1 MTEVFSQYINLTNG
15 ITAIVIA
22 VLTFV
27 FTNRINQKKLGIEGD
42 ASTVKNAKEF
52 QEMYEK
58 AFETFETRWNKRLED
73 QEKDCQKQING
84 LRASLEDQARQKQG
98 EMLVVIDELTRRC
111 QDLKLQIAE
120 LGGIVQGATGLN
132 IHKWVKKEDS

>member
-1 MTEVFSQYINLTNG
+1 MEQLSQYINLT
-15 ITAIVIA
+15 TAIYTIVIGL
-22 VLTFV
+22 LTFL

-58 AFETFETRWNKRLED
+58 AFEAFEARWNKRLED

-84 LRASLEDQARQKQG
+84 LRTSLEDQARQKQG
-98 EMLVVIDELTRRC
+98 ELLVLLDELERRN
-111 QDLKLQIAE
+111 QDLKLQVAA
-120 LGGIVQGATGLN
+120 LGGIVQGATGVK
-132 IHKWVKKEDS
+132 IHQWPKKDDS